1 MVVLSFL
8 RRKGLGRWGP
18 PICSAART
26 SCSKLPRL
34 DDKGRDPVRGE
45 GVAMDSMLDATNSS
59 ASCAEAKLE
68 FSATGCR
75 AAGTRGGWCGLLE
88 ENN

>member
-1 MVVLSFL
+1 
-8 RRKGLGRWGP
+8 
-18 PICSAART
+18 
-26 SCSKLPRL
+26 
-34 DDKGRDPVRGE
+34 
-45 GVAMDSMLDATNSS
+45 MDSMLDATNSS